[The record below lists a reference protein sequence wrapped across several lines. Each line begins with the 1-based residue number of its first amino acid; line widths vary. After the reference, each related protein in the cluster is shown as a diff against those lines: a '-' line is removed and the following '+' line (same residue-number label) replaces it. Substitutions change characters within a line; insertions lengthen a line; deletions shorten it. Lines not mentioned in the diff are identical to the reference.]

1 MFKLKLV
8 KEVMIALFITAVI
21 ILSFLFN
28 SGMES
33 RFIYTDF

>member
-1 MFKLKLV
+1 MPRKRFLK
-8 KEVMIALFITAVI
+8 EIIIALLLTTVI
-21 ILSFLFN
+21 LLCFLFN